1 MSPADPAHIGSA
13 TQAPRG
19 AAGEAATPSESGA
32 GLSAGAGVGT
42 GAGADVGAGAG
53 LGAGAGVGTG
63 AGPVDDPD
71 LAPAPTVAP
80 VDRATQQVL
89 ENRYGSSKRRSFDRR
104 FAYGIAGALVVAGL
118 GFLFFSGWQ
127 TANQVSWQDIGYTN
141 VSDRELDVKFEITA
155 PVDTPV
161 ACAVEAI
168 SSSKGTVGW
177 NIVEVPP
184 SKELTHTITT
194 RLVIA
199 NEAVAATA
207 RECWVVTYAG

>member
-1 MSPADPAHIGSA
+1 MSSADPAHTGSA
-13 TQAPRG
+13 PVTGSAS
-19 AAGEAATPSESGA
+19 AT
-32 GLSAGAGVGT
+32 
-42 GAGADVGAGAG
+42 
-53 LGAGAGVGTG
+53 
-63 AGPVDDPD
+63 GPGHVDDPD
-71 LAPAPTVAP
+71 LAPAPSAVP
-80 VDRATQQVL
+80 VDREAQRVL
-89 ENRYGSSKRRSFDRR
+89 DERYGSTKRRSFDRR
-104 FAYGIAGALVVAGL
+104 FAYGIAGALVAAGL
-118 GFLFFSGWQ
+118 AFLFFSGWQ
-127 TANQVSWQDIGYTN
+127 TTSQVSWQDIGYTN

-184 SKELTHTITT
+184 SKNLTHTITT

-207 RECWVVTYAG
+207 RECWVVTYKG

>member
-32 GLSAGAGVGT
+32 GLSAGADVGT
-42 GAGADVGAGAG
+42 IAES
-53 LGAGAGVGTG
+53 GVGTG

-71 LAPAPTVAP
+71 LAPTPTAAP